1 MILRWR
7 QVLQEDRKWKDILIC
22 YSGKESNE
30 TLLTHEE
37 ALQEAKKR
45 LENENTVRIIIERGE
60 F

>member
-1 MILRWR
+1 MIMRWR

-22 YSGKESNE
+22 YSGKESND

-37 ALQEAKKR
+37 ALAEAKKR
-45 LENENTVRIIIERGE
+45 LNNENTVRIIIERGE